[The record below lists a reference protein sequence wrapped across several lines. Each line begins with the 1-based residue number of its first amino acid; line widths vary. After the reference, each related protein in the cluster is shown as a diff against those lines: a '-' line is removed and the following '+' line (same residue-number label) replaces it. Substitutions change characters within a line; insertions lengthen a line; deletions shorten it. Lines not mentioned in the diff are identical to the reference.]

1 MEKQKYTTQV
11 QAWMQIVEEQCEKD
25 IELALTQCNQIID
38 YGKEIQD
45 DALVAFA
52 YYHMGVGYYV
62 SNKGSLFYEA
72 MTKALSYL
80 NKTEH
85 WEMTAQCYNM
95 LGISYISRGN
105 VAVALDCYLNAI
117 EYSKMAKA
125 EKLEAVVQI
134 NIGVLD
140 IYCGC
145 YADAIQYFEYASEY
159 FGRHAEIPNCDNY
172 MVCIYEN
179 MAKAYLMQGELIE
192 SKCCFERIYTD
203 HKPYCDEVTMV
214 TVYCAEAL
222 YYHITGNDE
231 KCEERIAKVHNQI
244 SEQMPMMDMFDDYY
258 DYCKMLLNR
267 EKDAE
272 FWRIIHIMEPMVK
285 SLDMNDLYRRLL
297 GLKLK
302 YYRNHG
308 QETEY
313 LKAAGLYYELSER
326 AEAESKTMMS
336 QALHLRKNLDSMNR
350 EKKEVEEKNIL
361 LQKQSETDQL
371 SGLNNRFRLNNY
383 SEEAFQ
389 KAVEQNTSL
398 TVEILDIDNFKE
410 YNDWYGHQRGDEC
423 IQKVSTV
430 IKSMEEFG
438 AFTARYGGDEF
449 ILIYEGITKDQ
460 AVEYAAELRKRVMNL
475 QLEHP
480 QSRVSKYITISQ
492 GVCWDIPLAG
502 NRMWDYLHAADNLLY
517 RVKQKKRN
525 NFCIGNL
532 TQSSDQI
539 IMSYL

>member
-1 MEKQKYTTQV
+1 MEKKKYNAQV
-11 QAWMQIVEEQCEKD
+11 QDWMQIVENECEHD
-25 IELALTQCNQIID
+25 AELTLTHCNRIIE
-38 YGKEIQD
+38 YGNEIQD
-45 DALVAFA
+45 NDLIAFG
-52 YYHMGVGYYV
+52 YYHLAVSYYV
-62 SNKGSLFYEA
+62 TNHGNLFYEA
-72 MTKALSYL
+72 MTKAVSYL
-80 NKTEH
+80 CKTENY
-85 WEMTAQCYNM
+85 EMTGKCYNL

-117 EYSKMAKA
+117 EYCKMAKA
-125 EKLEAVVQI
+125 EMLEAVVQI
-134 NIGVLD
+134 NVGVLD
-140 IYCGC
+140 IYCGR
-145 YADAIQYFEYASEY
+145 YADAISYFEYASEY
-159 FGRHAEIPNCDNY
+159 FSRHAEIPNCDNY

-192 SKCCFERIYTD
+192 SKCCFERIYAE
-203 HKPYCDEVTMV
+203 HKSYCDEITMV

-222 YYHITGNDE
+222 YYHITGNDK
-231 KCEERIAKVHNQI
+231 KCEERIAQVHNQI
-244 SEQMPMMDMFDDYY
+244 SEQMPIMDMFDDFY
-258 DYCKMLLNR
+258 DYCKMILNR
-267 EKDAE
+267 GKEEE
-272 FWRIIHIMEPMVK
+272 FWRIINIMEPMVE

-302 YYRNHG
+302 CYRRNQ
-308 QETEY
+308 QEAEY

-326 AEAESKTMMS
+326 AEVEYKTMMS
-336 QALHLRKNLDSMNR
+336 HALNLRKNLETLNH

-389 KAVEQNTSL
+389 RAVEKNTSL

-423 IQKVSTV
+423 IQQVSTA
-430 IKSMEEFG
+430 IKSMEELG

-460 AVEYAAELRKRVMNL
+460 SLEYAAELRKRVMNL

-480 QSRVSKYITISQ
+480 QSRVAKFITISQ

-532 TQSSDQI
+532 TESSDQI